1 MGWGNGRL
9 PNQNFTIRKD
19 HKGHKGNAVIAAIA
33 DNAENAK
40 IESAIRLCTRWDL
53 AFPALT
59 AVSRVIFPYCAS
71 QVGQ

>member
-1 MGWGNGRL
+1 LTNSI
-9 PNQNFTIRKD
+9 PTIRKD

-53 AFPALT
+53 AFPALPAFPALT
-59 AVSRVIFPYCAS
+59 AFPLCPL
-71 QVGQ
+71 